1 MAFED
6 RLHPL
11 EVQIQ
16 DLSETFGVDGLTEAR
31 RPLEIAEHDRD
42 RAADLLSNG
51 LGSERCPAH
60 PAHAEAIGIFL
71 PAVRADLHSRS
82 LPTRGRDPP
91 PNVTGTCL
99 SSEHD
104 RAAEEEAAGIEALPG
119 RNRPRGGSSPP
130 CADGP

>member
-1 MAFED
+1 
-6 RLHPL
+6 
-11 EVQIQ
+11 
-16 DLSETFGVDGLTEAR
+16 EAR

-51 LGSERCPAH
+51 LRSERCPAH

-71 PAVRADLHSRS
+71 PTVRTDLHSRS

-99 SSEHD
+99 PTRHD
-104 RAAEEEAAGIEALPG
+104 RTAAMETAGIEALPG
-119 RNRPRGGSSPP
+119 RNRPPWGAAHRPAWTAAGWVSVATFVPVPVYSIVTVLVSSS
-130 CADGP
+130 